1 MSILSYIQQ
10 GGPVMYILLSLS
22 IFAVAIALF
31 KLAHF
36 WLLGVWKHNL
46 VADAL
51 EHLKAGRV
59 KESLSLLER
68 SKKPC
73 AVVTR
78 AAITTC
84 MDQHLSKSDISAE
97 VQRQGTLQL
106 RAMESYLRGLSVIA
120 HLTPLLGLLGTVIGM
135 ISAFIALE
143 QSGGAANPT
152 LLAGGIWVA
161 LLTTAFG
168 LAIAIPSLGLYY
180 FFESEVDKVRARMKD
195 AATQVLVVF
204 NQTGCAKTQINNT
217 KLSDEN
223 YGF

>member
-1 MSILSYIQQ
+1 
-10 GGPVMYILLSLS
+10 MYILLSLS
-22 IFAVAIALF
+22 VFAVAIALF
-31 KLAHF
+31 KFAHF
-36 WLLGVWKHNL
+36 ALLGVWKHNL
-46 VADAL
+46 VDDAL
-51 EHLKAGRV
+51 EHHKAGRV
-59 KESLSLLER
+59 KESLSLLDR

-78 AAITTC
+78 AAIATC
-84 MDQHLSKSDISAE
+84 MDQNLSKSDITAE
-97 VQRQGTLQL
+97 VERQGTLQL

-180 FFESEVDKVRARMKD
+180 FFESEVDKVKARMKD
-195 AATQVLVVF
+195 SVTQVLVLF
-204 NQTGCAKTQINNT
+204 NQTGCGITKISKTNLT
-217 KLSDEN
+217 DET

>member
-22 IFAVAIALF
+22 VFAVAIALYKF
-31 KLAHF
+31 AHF
-36 WLLGVWKHNL
+36 ALLGVWKHNL
-46 VADAL
+46 VDDAL

-59 KESLSLLER
+59 KESLTLLDR

-73 AVVTR
+73 AIVTR
-78 AAITTC
+78 AAIATC
-84 MDQHLSKSDISAE
+84 MDQNLSKSDITAE
-97 VQRQGTLQL
+97 VERLGTLQL

-180 FFESEVDKVRARMKD
+180 FFESEVDKVKARMKD
-195 AATQVLVVF
+195 SVTQVLVLF
-204 NQTGCAKTQINNT
+204 NQTGCGITKISKTNLT
-217 KLSDEN
+217 DET